1 MKTFLAKKGEI
12 ERKWWLIDAE
22 GQTLGRLST
31 QIAALLRGK
40 TKPEFT
46 PNVDTGDFVIVIN
59 AQKVKLTGKKELQ
72 KVYSRHS
79 GIPGG
84 FRTETVQQV
93 RQKRPIKI
101 IEAAVRGML
110 PHNTLGEKQ
119 FTKLKVYKDGNHSHI
134 AQKPVKWETKKS
146 RTGK

>member
-1 MKTFLAKKGEI
+1 MKTFLAKKGEV

-46 PNVDTGDFVIVIN
+46 PNVDTGDFVIVVN
-59 AQKVKLTGKKELQ
+59 AEKVKLTGKKELQ
-72 KVYSRHS
+72 KVYQRHS

-84 FRTETVQQV
+84 FKTETVQQV
-93 RQKRPIKI
+93 RKKRPIKI
-101 IEAAVRGML
+101 IENAVRGML
-110 PHNTLGEKQ
+110 PHTTLGEKQ
-119 FTKLKVYKDGNHSHI
+119 FTKLKVFEGGNHSNK
-134 AQKPVKWETKKS
+134 AQKPVKWEIKKS
-146 RTGK
+146 KTGK